1 MRGQPYFEK
10 DTKAV
15 DVDVI
20 GKNYFDLFDESAL
33 SEQISAVL
41 SGKEDESSGALRL
54 YEINKRPF
62 LCNIVPWNEPGSDS
76 GSPER
81 GAFLVIRAA
90 ENLEK
95 LLRDRNEIIRQIEEQ
110 TPEVAEFEEKAYPE
124 NAFASFVGKSK
135 QSGRSQIY
143 GL

>member
-1 MRGQPYFEK
+1 M
-10 DTKAV
+10 
-15 DVDVI
+15 
-20 GKNYFDLFDESAL
+20 
-33 SEQISAVL
+33 L
-41 SGKEDESSGALRL
+41 SGKEDGTSSALRL

-76 GSPER
+76 GLPDR

-95 LLRDRNEIIRQIEEQ
+95 LIRDRNEMIRQIEEQ

-124 NAFASFVGKSK
+124 NAFASFVGKSSRAEEVKYMACLLYTSTGSYQTGCK
-135 QSGRSQIY
+135 QQGA
-143 GL
+143 GV